1 MNNATDVWASVIEI
15 MRNDLGMSGTTISTW
30 FNDTRAVSLEND
42 TLLLVTPADFKRD
55 VILRLHSDKIEQA
68 LLALFSAPMK
78 FSLLTEAE
86 FAETPKKNEAAPYE
100 SEEFSFESFVVGES
114 NKFAHAAARAVA
126 TAPASSYNPLLI
138 YGGSGLGKT
147 HLLYAIAGTIRKTD
161 PKKKITYVKGEEFT
175 NELIAAL
182 GNRTLVEFRD
192 KYRNSDILLV
202 DDIQFIAGKNST
214 QEEFFHTFNALYES
228 KRQIVL
234 TSDRLPMDMPTL
246 EERLRTRFE
255 WGLMADI
262 QPPDFE
268 TRMAIVSLK
277 ASKLGLNLSVG
288 QKEIIA
294 NNVTANVR
302 QLEGTVNKL
311 LAYRDLLSEDINL
324 ETTERAIRDIFAE
337 NPWINPTPDFIVKAV
352 AKYFETD
359 TDSLLSKN
367 RSKEFII
374 PRQIAMYM
382 VREMTTLSF
391 PQIGKFFGKDHTTI
405 MHATKTLEEKIKT
418 DNDLKTQLQDVR
430 NSILDP

>member
-1 MNNATDVWASVIEI
+1 MNNATDVWSSVIEI
-15 MRNDLGMSGTTISTW
+15 MRNELGMSNTTISTW
-30 FNDTRAVSLEND
+30 FNDTRAISLEND
-42 TLLLVTPADFKRD
+42 TLLLVTPAPFKRD

-68 LLALFSAPMK
+68 LQSLFSAPMK
-78 FSLLTEAE
+78 FTLLTEDELATE
-86 FAETPKKNEAAPYE
+86 PEKTTAAPYE
-100 SEEFSFESFVVGES
+100 SEEYSFESFVVGES

-126 TAPASSYNPLLI
+126 NAPASSYNPLLI

-147 HLLYAIAGTIRKTD
+147 HLLYAIAGTIKKTD
-161 PKKKITYVKGEEFT
+161 PNKKITYVKGENFT

-182 GNRTLVEFRD
+182 QNRTLVEFRD

-234 TSDRLPMDMPTL
+234 TSDRLPMEMQTL

-268 TRMAIVSLK
+268 TRMAIISLK

-311 LAYRDLLSEDINL
+311 LAYRDLLSEDITL

-352 AKYFETD
+352 AKYFEMD
-359 TDSLLSKN
+359 ADSLLSKN
-367 RSKEFII
+367 KSQEFII

-382 VREMTTLSF
+382 VREMTNLSF
-391 PQIGKFFGKDHTTI
+391 PQIGKFFGKDHSTV
-405 MHATKTLEEKIKT
+405 MHATKKLEEKMKT
-418 DNDLKTQLQDVR
+418 DNDLKTQIQDVK

>member
-15 MRNDLGMSGTTISTW
+15 MRNELGMSNTTISTW
-30 FNDTRAVSLEND
+30 FNDVRAISLENE
-42 TLLLVTPADFKRD
+42 TLLLVTPAAFKRD
-55 VILRLHSDKIEQA
+55 VILRLHSDKIEEA
-68 LLALFSAPMK
+68 LLSLFSAPMK
-78 FSLLTEAE
+78 FTLLTEDE
-86 FAETPKKNEAAPYE
+86 FRLSPEKEEKAPYE
-100 SEEFSFESFVVGES
+100 SEEYSFENFVVGES

-126 TAPASSYNPLLI
+126 NAPASSYNPLLI

-147 HLLYAIAGTIRKTD
+147 HLLYAIAGTIKKND
-161 PKKKITYVKGEEFT
+161 PNKKITYVKGENFT

-182 GNRTLVEFRD
+182 QNRTLVEFRD

-234 TSDRLPMDMPTL
+234 TSDRLPMEMPTL

-268 TRMAIVSLK
+268 TRMAIISLK

-352 AKYFETD
+352 AKYFEMD
-359 TDSLLSKN
+359 TESLLSKN
-367 RSKEFII
+367 KSQEYIV

-382 VREMTTLSF
+382 VREMTNLSF
-391 PQIGKFFGKDHTTI
+391 PQIGKFFGKDHSTI
-405 MHATKTLEEKIKT
+405 MHATKKLEEKMKT
-418 DNDLKTQLQDVR
+418 DNDLKTQIQDVK